1 MALLDLQ
8 PLHRHGL
15 RMKIIRRAQCSC
27 VNRQAHSSENI
38 GSKGASGLAQGGSEH
53 HWPWA
58 SLVQR
63 ARHDLDP
70 PSPRQCAMAL
80 WAFSGPA
87 CERSHTVHT
96 LVLTVDLSRC
106 SHVLTPTLV
115 RCSYRCVLTPQMVY
129 EHLLQITSN
138 PHKSL
143 KINRKSLK
151 IAPILKIAQQ
161 NLLKTAQSPN
171 EYYFPV

>member
-1 MALLDLQ
+1 MIVV
-8 PLHRHGL
+8 R
-15 RMKIIRRAQCSC
+15 
-27 VNRQAHSSENI
+27 
-38 GSKGASGLAQGGSEH
+38 SKGASGLAQGGSEH

-115 RCSYRCVLTPQMVY
+115 RCSYRRVLTPQMVY
-129 EHLLQITSN
+129 EHPLQIAST
-138 PHKSL
+138 PL
-143 KINRKSLK
+143 KLLTNAQNSLK
-151 IAPILKIAQQ
+151 IAPILKMAKQS
-161 NLLKTAQSPN
+161 LLKTA
-171 EYYFPV
+171 